1 VCGECGLLL
10 PSASSSERTQSL
22 LIFQA
27 TFVEWT
33 SRAIYRSLQH
43 WVLQSIEIPR
53 GVAQVEKL
61 LKKKKKELKAFE
73 EAMKKSEKEYEV
85 DKKAKKKAQQKELLQ
100 LDMQIGNEVTVTS
113 ENFSDFLIHFDLDL
127 FIWVSQIQASI
138 QASLFGAGIRLLKI
152 SLGRSEV

>member
-1 VCGECGLLL
+1 
-10 PSASSSERTQSL
+10 
-22 LIFQA
+22 
-27 TFVEWT
+27 
-33 SRAIYRSLQH
+33 
-43 WVLQSIEIPR
+43 
-53 GVAQVEKL
+53 
-61 LKKKKKELKAFE
+61 
-73 EAMKKSEKEYEV
+73 MKKSAKEYEV